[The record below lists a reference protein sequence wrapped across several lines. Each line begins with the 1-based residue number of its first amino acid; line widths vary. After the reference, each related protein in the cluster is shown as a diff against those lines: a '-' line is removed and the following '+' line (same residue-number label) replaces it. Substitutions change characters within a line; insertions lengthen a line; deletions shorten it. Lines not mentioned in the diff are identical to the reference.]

1 MREMFN
7 TIKAMGV
14 KGIIA
19 WFKRLFLAIS
29 LLEFTAYGA
38 YWLIS
43 IGALNKLVLIAIPV
57 MAVVVS
63 AIDTLVTDK
72 NKEEIEEEEEEEN

>member
-19 WFKRLFLAIS
+19 WFKRLFLSIS
-29 LLEFTAYGA
+29 LLEFIGYSV

-43 IGALNKLVLIAIPV
+43 VEAISKLILIAIPV
-57 MAVVVS
+57 LAVVVS
-63 AIDTLVTDK
+63 AIDTLVTDE
-72 NKEEIEEEEEEEN
+72 EEIEEVEENEEA